1 MDTILNA
8 LSQSR
13 LIGPLGFLALAI
25 TYLSASIAS
34 APGRMKPAF
43 SIAGIIFFGL
53 AVASLVY
60 GTVRALDVGLVLGYV
75 GVGIA
80 LVTLA
85 IAAISNSPKV
95 GAAMLIVGLVLVV
108 VAALLVHRAGL
119 F

>member
-34 APGRMKPAF
+34 APGRMKAAF
-43 SIAGIIFFGL
+43 SVGGVIFFGL

-60 GTVRALDVGLVLGYV
+60 GTVKAIDVGLVLGYV
-75 GVGIA
+75 GVGIG

-85 IAAISNSPKV
+85 VATLSNSPRA
-95 GAAMLIVGLVLVV
+95 GGAMLVVGLLLVA